1 MLRGGVHAVGAA
13 DALLPTLGPDVLVDD
28 QRGRM
33 LVPGFVDTHVH
44 YPQVDV
50 IASYGTQLLDWLNR
64 YTFPAELAFAERA
77 HADAAAEFFLD
88 RLLENGTTTAAVFCT
103 VHPQSV
109 DAFFTA
115 SEARGLGMI
124 AGKCLMDRHA
134 PDGLTDTADTGYR
147 DSKALIERWHGHAR
161 SRYAITPRF
170 APTSTLPQMQ
180 AMGQLA
186 REHPMSTSSR
196 TSPKTAPRSRG

>member
-1 MLRGGVHAVGAA
+1 M
-13 DALLPTLGPDVLVDD
+13 
-28 QRGRM
+28 
-33 LVPGFVDTHVH
+33 H

-77 HADAAAEFFLD
+77 HADAAAAFFLD

-115 SEARGLGMI
+115 SEARGVGMI
-124 AGKCLMDRHA
+124 AGSA
-134 PDGLTDTADTGYR
+134 
-147 DSKALIERWHGHAR
+147 
-161 SRYAITPRF
+161 
-170 APTSTLPQMQ
+170 
-180 AMGQLA
+180 
-186 REHPMSTSSR
+186 
-196 TSPKTAPRSRG
+196 